1 MILNILKKFMLII
14 YIFIILLMIR
24 RIYVND
30 VIRNKI
36 RGNDKYMTSSGEN
49 CYCSGQFQFKNTKNR
64 EFKWNQIKKNVKKYL
79 EKNNKKIRIFY
90 NLKTKKY
97 DYNNSFTVDDFCFN
111 SNSNFNEIINDK
123 NLHKKMGFFFINN
136 PKDNII
142 YFFMDHNVTDL
153 INSLDILELS
163 GLNFEKIKNII
174 PEYKYYPFLS
184 ELNMIRSVFK
194 FIFIKSN
201 KIKYDKKLSNK
212 NIFVSSKINSDLIAN
227 YKNNYKFK
235 SAHICLALACQK
247 IFNAVETK
255 LNFLNIGI
263 LVGMKNKRFKNNYS
277 IIPIVVKNTDIITM
291 IKSIKK
297 EIKKNYIYGLGF
309 YDLSNYTFSEIQNY
323 RQNKIDVL
331 YTNVYANC
339 DTDFENSNFI
349 IDQVS
354 SAFYVTSISINDNNY
369 ISFQHNVSDVNIEKL
384 KF

>member
-1 MILNILKKFMLII
+1 MIKI
-14 YIFIILLMIR
+14 YI
-24 RIYVND
+24 
-30 VIRNKI
+30 K
-36 RGNDKYMTSSGEN
+36 
-49 CYCSGQFQFKNTKNR
+49 
-64 EFKWNQIKKNVKKYL
+64 KW
-79 EKNNKKIRIFY
+79 
-90 NLKTKKY
+90 
-97 DYNNSFTVDDFCFN
+97 D
-111 SNSNFNEIINDK
+111 
-123 NLHKKMGFFFINN
+123 FFFINN

-153 INSLDILELS
+153 INSLDVLELT

-201 KIKYDKKLSNK
+201 KIKYDKKLRNK

-339 DTDFENSNFI
+339 DIDFENSNFI